1 MAKLPNVSPELVKAY
16 QEQIGKNS
24 SAATLKRKQISLNR
38 FFDWAQNQGHIDS
51 NPLSQP
57 KPVVE
62 NSNPYTIVTPAKKK
76 NPRVFMTLTLTGA
89 LIVVLFLL
97 TWKLQFAIPFTITP
111 AAESVPNTRVQTVT
125 VNPAAPSPSSSPI
138 AISANT
144 AVNSYWNLFA
154 KLTLTD
160 SNGSPRVG
168 TETLSFKLYN
178 QSAGG
183 AELYSSPAQQIKTD
197 ANGSAL
203 ISLDQVPTDL
213 FFKNDKLFLEPSIGS
228 SSGVMRIPVN
238 TANTSTNLNG
248 YLAAEPSV
256 GAGPLTVPIINS
268 DGALMLAGESPAIK
282 AKTGNFLMEG
292 QAVTIKTADGSDG
305 NIEVNPDGKGYVHF
319 LFEANKGDL
328 LNVQGPNL
336 TSGSL
341 YYGMVPNNSTG
352 YYLMNLQSGSPKM
365 TSKFT
370 IDAVGNTFTAGDLTV
385 GDDLLVKNDISTGGV
400 QRLTGAGALENITGY
415 SQNSG
420 NFTINQGAGEYA
432 SIVKKPATGGA
443 LNDLMTLTLDER
455 GKPTTANS
463 SYSTLV
469 LNRYDGW
476 NDAAALKVNTGNAI
490 FNGQLQ
496 LGRFTTNPS
505 AIGEGSI
512 VYNSGDDKIYY
523 WDGATWVLVATGTSS
538 FSGSFADLTSGTNT
552 AAAMVVGTGS
562 SLTFSG
568 TGTITAS
575 EITCTG
581 CVANSELAN
590 NSITFAGDSGSSAVA
605 LGGTQTIAGSN
616 GITTSQS
623 GSTLT
628 VTGSNATTST
638 VGVASF
644 DPNFFT
650 VSSGNVS
657 VANDSFDFA
666 QLKDNLTLDANTDI
680 ATAGLTLSTSGTGE
694 ISLNSTG
701 QVTIAGNVD
710 ATSGVDVTGA
720 NLTVGGA
727 NFSVNVANGNTTT
740 AGDLAVNGGDI
751 TSTSG
756 TFNLLNS
763 GVTALNIGGGATSL
777 SLGAGTGS
785 TTINNN
791 LVVSGTTTFGG
802 IPYTWPGS
810 QSSGYIL
817 QTDGAGALSWVD
829 PSAAAAASIFWTQTN
844 GALFPKNNSVD
855 VLIGSN
861 ATSSAK
867 FAFTGVNGGT
877 PTASI
882 AGSVAN
888 VATYLTG
895 NGNLATTNMSDLTLG
910 GSTTGNI
917 NINSRGVAALTAN
930 GANLTTVGTFTF
942 PNTNTITGVSN
953 FLRLSQGV
961 SVGGSDTYNFSAS
974 GDLNANAGTFGGDV
988 AVNGGDLTTSAS
1000 SATLFNTNATTINFA
1015 GAANTLNIGPN
1026 GGAGVITLSGGSGD
1040 TGCTL
1045 DGSSG
1050 NFTCS
1055 GSITSLAT
1063 SGTQGWWQ
1071 LNNKVLSP
1079 ANSTY
1084 DLTVGGSATG
1094 SAFQVFGVEK
1104 TTGNLAKITS
1114 GVITSGNVFEATAS
1128 AITSGNII
1136 KLGEGGNQNFTGNG
1150 IYADFD
1156 NTGGGSFTGNF
1167 LRFDNAGATNF
1178 LVDASGNVT
1187 AAGDVAVNGG
1197 DLTTTQTTGNL
1208 FTNAST
1214 LGIGAGSGTTTVN
1227 NALAVNGSSITTDET
1242 SFSLINTNSTTV
1254 NFAGAATAINIGA
1267 ISGTTTLNNSLLV
1280 KGDTTLGDAITDG
1293 ISFVGRVN
1301 TNVLPIT
1308 NNTYDL
1314 GSGALQWANIY
1325 GTNLYQ
1331 NGNAVCD
1338 ITGSGCPASSS
1349 VNYWQL
1355 NNKVLSPA
1363 NITHDLAVGGTATTS
1378 AKFQAYALETSGG
1391 NLATL
1396 NSTGITTGNVLSA
1409 TSSAIT
1415 SGNLVKLGEGGDQN
1429 FTGNGIYADFDN
1441 TGGGSFTGNF
1451 VKFDNAGNT
1460 RFTVGANGD
1469 ITTTGVV
1476 NLPNS
1481 ITLTGVANYLQSSAG
1496 FSVGGATT
1504 YYFDG
1509 SGNINANAGTF
1520 AGDVAVNGADLTT
1533 SSTGTATLFNSNATT
1548 LNVGGAA
1555 TVVNLGAASGTTT
1568 VNNAL
1573 VVNGDTT
1580 LGNAITDTITFT
1592 GRVAQDNDL
1601 IPITTTGTN
1610 DLGSSSLP
1618 WDNVYADAFVQN
1630 GFNVCDSSGANCP
1643 VNATYWQLNNKI
1655 ISPSISSYDLAI
1667 GGTATGSAFQ
1677 VFGIENTDGDIAKL
1691 NSTVITTGN
1700 VFEATASAITSGNII
1715 KLGTGGDS
1723 GNFTGN
1729 GIFLD
1734 FDNAGGSS
1742 FTGNFLRFDNAGST
1756 RFTVDASGNMTAAG
1770 DVAANSGNLTTTSS
1784 TANVFNT
1791 NATALNIGAAATTI
1805 SIGNT
1810 SGTTT
1815 INNASTVVA
1824 GNLTVQGT
1832 TGITESGTGADITF
1846 SGSGTHSITNSN
1858 SASVFTI
1865 DSGNAANLQLNNSST
1880 GDVEIAGGSGT
1891 TGCTIA
1897 NATGNLTCSGDVAVN
1912 GGDLTTTQTT
1922 ANLFTNATTLG
1933 IGAGSGTTTVNNT
1946 LSVNGG
1952 TLTTNQTS
1960 FNLVN
1965 STATTI
1971 NFAGAATTLNIGPT
1985 GSSGTVVISGGSGD
1999 TGCTLDGTTGNF
2011 TCSGNITSTATS
2023 GTQGWWQ
2030 LANKVLSPANSTYDL
2045 TVGGSATGSAFQV
2058 FGIENTGGDI
2068 AKLNSTVITT
2078 GNVFEATASAI
2089 TTGNLV
2095 KLGTGGDGH
2104 SFSGN
2109 AIFADLD
2116 NAGGGNFTGNFLRF
2130 DNSGSTVFTVDSN
2143 GNLTSAGDVAVN
2155 GGDLTTNQTT
2165 ANVFLNATTLGLG
2178 AGSGTTTVNNALSV
2192 TGSTNL
2198 NGDSVF
2204 GNAITDTITFTG
2216 RVAQDSDL
2224 IPITTTGTND
2234 LGSGSL
2240 PWDNVYADAF
2250 VQNGNAVC
2258 DASGANCP
2266 AGAGYWNQSLGALFP
2281 TNNSTDL
2288 LIGGNAT
2295 TSAKFA
2301 FTNVA
2306 SGVPTAT
2313 IAGSVANVAT
2323 YLTGNGNLAT
2333 TNMSDLTLGG
2343 STTGNVVINSRGSA
2357 ALTANGANL
2366 TATGTFTL
2374 PNSNTLTGVS
2384 GYIQNSAGYSVG
2396 GGTTYRFDGSG
2407 NIVANDIAANGGNIT
2422 TTAGTANLLNTNAT
2436 TINFAGAAT
2445 TLNIGPTGSSGLV
2458 AISGG
2463 SGDTGCTLDG
2473 TTGNFTCSGNITS
2486 TATSGTQGW
2495 WQLAN
2500 KVLSPANST
2509 YDLTVGSNATGAAF
2523 QVFGI
2528 ENAGGDIAKLNSSAI
2543 TTGNVFEATA
2553 SAITT
2558 GNLVKLGT
2566 GGDGHAFS
2574 GNGIFM
2580 DFDNAGGGN
2589 FTGNFLRFDNS
2600 GSTVFTVDS
2609 SGNVTAAGDVAVNGG
2624 DLTTSQT
2631 TANIFTNASTLGIG
2645 AGSGTTTVNNGLS
2658 VTGNTTLNGDSTLGN
2673 AITDTITFTGRV
2685 AQDVDLIP
2693 ITTTGT
2699 NDLGSGSLPWD
2710 NIYGVNLFQNGNAVC
2725 DASGNNCPAGAG
2737 YWAQALG
2744 ALYNVNNTVDL
2755 LVGSNAT
2762 SSAKFA
2768 FINVASGVPTA
2779 SVSGSVADVA
2789 TYLTGNGNLATT
2801 NMSDLTLGGS
2811 ETGNVVINSRGS
2823 VALTANGA
2831 NLTATGTFTLPNS
2844 NSLTGVSGYLQ
2855 NSAGYSVGG
2864 GTTFH
2869 FDSSGN
2875 IVASD
2880 VAVNGGDITSSGALN
2895 ITPTGA
2901 LVAGVT
2907 TQPITLQG
2915 STASLT
2921 SNGAGN
2927 DISLTSADQIILNA
2941 GTSVE
2946 IVDNTNITGDLDVSG
2961 TLTSGTGNAF
2971 QVDANGN
2978 LSSTGTT
2985 GLTLTGADS
2994 DITFATGASNH
3005 DITATA
3011 GTLRL
3016 GAFTLLGAITG
3027 NNQNVT
3033 GLGDLSVNG
3042 NTTLGDAI
3050 TDTITF
3056 TGRVA
3061 QDVDLI
3067 PITTTGTND
3076 LGSASLPWDNVYG
3089 VAFTQNGFGVCDASG
3104 NNCPAGSLYWQLN
3117 NKIISPANSTY
3128 DLTIGGTAT
3137 GSAFQVF
3144 GVETASG
3151 DIAKLNSTVITSGN
3165 VFEATAS
3172 AITTGNLVKLG
3183 TGGDNGNFTGNGI
3196 FMDFDN
3202 TGGSSFT
3209 GNFLRFDNAGATQF
3223 TVNSAGNIST
3233 LGDAAINGGDITSSG
3248 ALNIT
3253 PGGAL
3258 VIGATGQTTTLQ
3270 GSVVNVTANGAGN
3283 DLTLTSS
3290 DQVILVSGS
3299 TIELQDNTNVTGNLD
3314 ISGTLTSG
3322 TGDAFQIDANGNIS
3336 STGTTGI
3343 TLTGADSDFTF
3354 ATGAGNHD
3362 ITASSG
3368 TLRLGAL
3375 TLTGAIT
3382 GNNQNVTDLGDLSV
3396 NGNTT
3401 LGDAITDTITFTG
3414 RVAQD
3419 VDLIPITTTGTND
3432 LGSGSLPWDNV
3443 YANAFTQNGFA
3454 VCDSSGA
3461 NCPAGASHW
3470 ALLNQT
3476 LYPSN
3481 QTYDVVVG
3489 GNSTS
3494 SAKFLAYGIENT
3506 NGGIA
3511 KLNSSV
3517 ITTGNVFEATAS
3529 AITTGNL
3536 VKLGSGGDGHAF
3548 SGNAIFADLDN
3559 AGGGNF
3565 SGNFLRFDN
3574 SGTTYYTVDS
3584 TGNVSLAGTT
3594 GQTFTGAAAGIS
3606 FTGTGIHSISNSQ
3619 SGSILRLD
3627 SGNSSALQLNNISA
3641 GDVEIAGGSA
3651 STGCTI
3657 ANSTGNLTC
3666 TGDVAVNGGDLTTT
3680 QTTANLFTNAS
3691 TLGIGAGSG
3700 TTTVNNA
3707 LAVNGASITTDET
3720 SFSLLNATTTTLN
3733 FAGAATTLN
3742 IGPTGSGTASI
3753 VFEGGSGDTGCT
3765 MDGANGNLTC
3775 SGAITTTA
3783 TSGTQGWWQLANKVL
3798 SPANS
3803 TYDLTVGGNA
3813 TGSAFQVFGIEN
3825 AIGDIA
3831 KINSTVVTTGNI
3843 FEATASAITSG
3854 NIIKLGQAGPANFT
3868 GNGLSFDFDNTGGGS
3883 FTGNFIYATNSL
3895 ATMFIV
3901 DASGNVTA
3909 NGDLAVN
3916 GSDITTTGSGP
3927 ATIFNTNATSLSLGG
3942 AATTALNIGNGSGNY
3957 SAINIGSGNGDN
3969 TVNVATGTGNNS
3981 VNISTGGTGTNN
3993 VAIGGETGTTNLI
4006 VTSGSDTSDI
4016 TTIYGLGLTSG
4027 NFLAMRSD
4035 DNRTAFAWNDQD
4047 TNIAGQKDQTQIA
4060 NLTDT
4065 FVYDTTQDPDGGLW
4079 RNDERAKGSSW
4090 YNEASGATRGSR
4102 REFPEKAILVSTTTA
4117 LYIYDAKDNSL
4128 WMEFDKG
4135 SGVTEQ
4141 MIGATTSSTGSSTFG
4156 LNGKI
4161 YYTANSSSGALFVI
4175 DFKVDRAQKFNS
4187 TNDFYSDKNIANR
4200 NTTVTWTSGPSSPIA
4215 DSAANDVHARTYRGK
4230 TYVAVATDTGVSVI
4244 NETDNVVYSYS
4255 DATNDDYNTALISQ
4269 TGDMYALNETSQ
4281 QLERWNSVVTD
4292 SASEL
4297 NGTPDNVWDET
4308 GVKIAGAGAVAGPYL
4323 FASAQTINVSPSDL
4337 AVTTGTSKI
4346 DGKSDTIFVG
4356 HNGGLTVIDDKKG
4369 DESNGSAKYYNSSY
4383 ISEQMIGDI
4392 RGSWTFNGSG
4402 TIADNA
4408 NATDV
4413 SVKGNVLDADNANGT
4428 GFTYAS
4434 GVRGTGV
4441 TLDNTDDFFCSDANN
4456 DNTCDT
4462 DSDYDFGTGS
4472 FSVSTWFK
4480 HSVSAPPAAPNDDVI
4495 IDHTYNTTPAAV
4507 LGWKIWMNSA
4517 GTITFGIDDDAT
4529 WTNADPT
4536 DDQAT
4541 TSRTFLDNSW
4551 HHLVAVKDSTNAIY
4565 LYIDGEL
4572 AASDVSLTA
4581 TGTLT
4586 GTGVIL
4592 GVGADCSTGAACAT
4606 GANFWNGDLDELTIT
4621 AEAMTVSQIKKM
4633 YQVGQRALSS
4643 HNASAIANVTADNYQ
4658 RLMGNASGGTST
4670 SNRVMSVGIDSGSQ
4684 FIYAGINDASG
4695 NTGGVTVVG
4704 IDSDSAVD
4712 LYDNTAN
4719 TTKDSD
4725 NSTQYS
4731 ANDVISLSVAGF
4743 PCIAYNSGS
4752 SSCDTKATLSIAGID
4767 GSGNNQAWMETTNT
4781 SLYSTLATL
4790 TSPNQTKNA
4799 VTVNN
4804 VFQVYN
4810 NYNNITNT
4818 TTGEVIQT
4826 PAMSVDSNG
4835 NFTYNYFGPSTSAN
4849 AMTYT
4854 DSANLTT
4861 GDLFNIVASNALTTG
4876 NVIDINSA
4884 VYTQTAA
4891 NTGSLVN
4898 LALSNTSSNTS
4909 GNSIVNGLN
4918 ITGTLNTTG
4927 ATGTK
4932 EFNMFNVS
4940 APTLTGCTGGTCAYS
4955 GLKVSPASAGSGI
4968 TEYGINIANLSG
4980 AGAGTETALSIGS
4993 GWDTDIALVDTSPII
5008 TIGDGGTL
5016 SLTDGTNTLAQLYDA
5031 GTAGVLGV
5039 SKNLLVGTV
5048 TGLTTRTFSRF
5059 STADTTSDH
5068 ALSTAGDVLI
5078 NGNLEV
5084 DTGLY
5089 LDGKNIYNTNG
5100 TATIVLC
5107 TGQSGAACATTSALE
5122 NTLSAGSWVIDNQ
5135 SNVGEPALAV
5145 NNGKGGD
5152 LIVASAGGVLRFR
5165 VATNGDVFLGDNSGT
5180 DLTVGGG
5187 TGKIDVGTVDP
5198 PYTINGKKYATYLA
5212 SMIGVKEEVSGSTQ
5226 TTEYLPGVGYRTV
5239 IDFNAQ
5245 PEGSDLWLFGK
5256 TTNMNENIGKLTA
5269 LLTPNFPTKTWYEV
5283 DQSNKRVNI
5292 YSAMPAQISYRLT
5305 GPRFDA
5311 ANWLNTRTEGVA
5323 GFIINNADIVT
5334 NFAEN
5339 IQAARLGD
5347 FVIEKV
5353 SDGMGIATYSLKNA
5367 SGQVIDGIESI
5378 GNFVAANIKTGALQ
5392 AEEIA
5397 TQTINATQISAQD
5410 MLISMGLI
5418 APDFKTKLIAPLAE
5432 ETDITVQIGS
5442 ATESGR
5448 LAITNAQNEE
5458 VASISSTGDATFS
5471 GELYARN
5478 IHSEN
5483 LDQIRDILTQVQEDQ
5498 ALLSESQNW
5507 NTSTST
5513 ASGSFGQLAT
5523 ADLYVTNQAA
5533 LNSLSVTQTA
5543 TIGNDLVIASTGINT
5558 LSEPLKIQDLALAP
5572 VEIMAGLVTID
5583 TSGNVA
5589 IAGNLDVAGTV
5600 STSTLAVKDISG
5612 NQVSSIDASGSATF
5626 ASVNVSQ
5633 IIVAGAQ
5640 DATNSAVVNG
5650 EIHTNSTVGKGVLPA
5665 NSADITIRNPKVNDY
5680 TFVYITPTSNTQNNV
5695 LYIKEKGNG
5704 YFKVGFTSPIPED
5717 TNFNWWIVQ
5726 TE

>member
-1 MAKLPNVSPELVKAY
+1 MAKLSNVSPELVKAY
-16 QEQIGKNS
+16 QEQIATTS
-24 SAATLKRKQISLNR
+24 SPATLKRKQISLNR
-38 FFDWAQNQGHIDS
+38 FFDWAEGQGHLDK

-57 KPVVE
+57 RPVVE
-62 NSNPYTIVTPAKKK
+62 NSNPYTVVTPVKKK
-76 NPRVFMTLTLTGA
+76 NPKIFLTLTLTGA

-111 AAESVPNTRVQTVT
+111 AAETSPVANLQTRTD
-125 VNPAAPSPSSSPI
+125 NPAAPTKTASPS
-138 AISANT
+138 AIPAQI

-168 TETLSFKLYN
+168 SETLSFKLFN
-178 QSAGG
+178 KSAGG
-183 AELYSSPAQQIKTD
+183 EVLYSSPAKEVKTD

-213 FFKNDKLFLEPSIGS
+213 FFQNDQLFLEPSIGS
-228 SSGVMRIPVN
+228 ASGVMRIPVN

-248 YLAAEPSV
+248 YLAADPYT
-256 GAGPLTVPIINS
+256 GAGPLTVPILDEN
-268 DGALMLAGESPAIK
+268 GTLLLAGQSPAIK
-282 AKTGNFLMEG
+282 AKNGNFLMEG
-292 QAVTIKTADGSDG
+292 QALTLKTAEGSDG
-305 NIEVNPDGKGYVHF
+305 IIEVNPDGKGYVHF
-319 LFEANKGDL
+319 LFEANKGNL

-352 YYLMNLQSGSPKM
+352 YYLVNLQSGAPKM

-370 IDAVGNTFTAGDLTV
+370 IDAVGNTFSAGDITI
-385 GDDLLVKNDISTGGV
+385 GDDLFVKNDISTGGT
-400 QRLTGAGALENITGY
+400 QRLTSGGALENITGY
-415 SQNSG
+415 SQTSG
-420 NFTINQGAGEYA
+420 NFTINQGAGDYA
-432 SIVKKPATGGA
+432 SIIKKPATGGA
-443 LNDLMTLTLDER
+443 LNDLLTLTLDER

-490 FNGQLQ
+490 FNGQVQ
-496 LGRFTTNPS
+496 IGRFTSNPS

-512 VYNSGDDKIYY
+512 VYNSTDDKIYY
-523 WDGATWVLVATGTSS
+523 WDGTTWVLVATGTSS

-552 AAAMVVGTGS
+552 TAAMVVGTGS

-581 CVANSELAN
+581 CVSNTELAN
-590 NSITFAGDSGSSAVA
+590 NSITFAGDSGSSAIA
-605 LGGTQTIAGSN
+605 LGGTQTIVGSN

-628 VTGSNATTST
+628 VTGANATTST

-666 QLKDNLTLDANTDI
+666 QFKDNMTLDANTDI
-680 ATAGLTLSTSGTGE
+680 ATGGLTLSTSGTGAV
-694 ISLNSTG
+694 SLNSTG

-710 ATSGVDVTGA
+710 ATNGVDVTGA

-756 TFNLLNS
+756 TFNLVNS
-763 GVTALNIGGGATSL
+763 GVTSLNVGGGATTI

-785 TTINNN
+785 TTVNNN

-817 QTDGAGALSWVD
+817 QTDGSGTLSWVD
-829 PSAAAAASIFWTQTN
+829 PSAAAAASIFWTQSN

-861 ATSSAK
+861 ATDSAK

-882 AGSVAN
+882 SGSVAN

-895 NGNLATTNMSDLTLG
+895 NGNLTTTNAADLILG
-910 GSTTGNI
+910 GSTAGNVA
-917 NINSRGVAALTAN
+917 INSRGLAALTAN
-930 GANLTTVGTFTF
+930 GANLSTVGTLTF
-942 PNTNTITGVSN
+942 PNTNTVTGVSN

-961 SVGGSDTYNFSAS
+961 SVGGSDTFNFSSS
-974 GDLNANAGTFGGDV
+974 GDLNANIGTFNGDV

-1026 GGAGVITLSGGSGD
+1026 GAAGVVTLSGGSGD

-1045 DGSSG
+1045 DGSNG

-1055 GSITSLAT
+1055 GSIVSLAT

-1071 LNNKVLSP
+1071 LQNKVLSP
-1079 ANSTY
+1079 ANTTY
-1084 DLTVGGSATG
+1084 DLTIGGSATG

-1104 TTGNLAKITS
+1104 ATGDLAKITS
-1114 GVITSGNVFEATAS
+1114 SVITSGNVFEATAS
-1128 AITSGNII
+1128 AITSGNLI

-1167 LRFDNAGATNF
+1167 VKFDNAGATQF
-1178 LVDASGNVT
+1178 SVDASGNVI

-1197 DLTTTQTTGNL
+1197 DLTTTQTTANL
-1208 FTNAST
+1208 FTNATT
-1214 LGIGAGSGTTTVN
+1214 LGLGAGSGTTTVN
-1227 NALAVNGSSITTDET
+1227 NALAVNGASITTDET
-1242 SFSLINTNSTTV
+1242 SFALLNATTTTL
-1254 NFAGAATAINIGA
+1254 NFAGAATTINIGA
-1267 ISGTTTLNNSLLV
+1267 TSGTTTLNNSLLI
-1280 KGDTTLGDAITDG
+1280 KGDTTLGDATTDG
-1293 ISFVGRVN
+1293 VSFNGRVN

-1308 NNTYDL
+1308 NNNYDL
-1314 GSGALQWANIY
+1314 GSASLQWANIY

-1338 ITGSGCPASSS
+1338 ITGTGCPASSS

-1355 NNKVLSPA
+1355 QNKVLSPA
-1363 NITHDLAVGGTATTS
+1363 NITHDLAVGGTATSS
-1378 AKFQAYALETSGG
+1378 AKFQAFALETPSGSVAS
-1391 NLATL
+1391 LT
-1396 NSTGITTGNVLSA
+1396 SSEITTGNVLSA
-1409 TSSAIT
+1409 TASAIT
-1415 SGNLVKLGEGGDQN
+1415 SGNLVKLGEGGNQN

-1451 VKFDNAGNT
+1451 VKFDNAGST
-1460 RFTVGANGD
+1460 RFTVGSNGD
-1469 ITTTGVV
+1469 VTTTGVI

-1496 FSVGGATT
+1496 YSVGGGTT

-1533 SSTGTATLFNSNATT
+1533 TSTGTATLFNSNATT
-1548 LNVGGAA
+1548 LNIGGAA
-1555 TVVNLGAASGTTT
+1555 TTVSLGAATGTTT
-1568 VNNAL
+1568 VANSLQVNA
-1573 VVNGDTT
+1573 DTT
-1580 LGNAITDTITFT
+1580 LGNAITDAITFT
-1592 GRVAQDNDL
+1592 ARVAQDSDL

-1618 WDNVYADAFVQN
+1618 WDNVYANAFVQN

-1677 VFGIENTDGDIAKL
+1677 VFGIENAGGDIAKL

-1700 VFEATASAITSGNII
+1700 VFEATASAITSGNLV
-1715 KLGTGGDS
+1715 KLGTGGDN

-1729 GIFLD
+1729 GIYMD
-1734 FDNAGGSS
+1734 FDNTGGSS
-1742 FTGNFLRFDNAGST
+1742 FTGNFLRFDNATTT
-1756 RFTVDASGNMTAAG
+1756 RFTVDASGNVVAAG
-1770 DVAANSGNLTTTSS
+1770 DVAANSGNLTTTAS
-1784 TANVFNT
+1784 TGNLFNS
-1791 NATALNIGAAATTI
+1791 NATTLNVGGAATTI
-1805 SIGNT
+1805 SIGNA

-1832 TGITESGTGADITF
+1832 TGITESGAGADLTF
-1846 SGSGTHSITNSN
+1846 SGTGTHSISNSN
-1858 SASVFTI
+1858 STSALTI
-1865 DSGNAANLQLNNSST
+1865 DSGNSANLQLNNSST
-1880 GDVEIAGGSGT
+1880 GDVEIAGGSAA

-1897 NATGNLTCSGDVAVN
+1897 NATGNLTCAGDVAVN

-1933 IGAGSGTTTVNNT
+1933 LGAGSGTTTVNNS

-1952 TLTTNQTS
+1952 TLTTNQTT

-1971 NFAGAATTLNIGPT
+1971 NFASAATTLNVGPT
-1985 GSSGTVVISGGSGD
+1985 G
-1999 TGCTLDGTTGNF
+1999 
-2011 TCSGNITSTATS
+2011 A
-2023 GTQGWWQ
+2023 
-2030 LANKVLSPANSTYDL
+2030 
-2045 TVGGSATGSAFQV
+2045 
-2058 FGIENTGGDI
+2058 
-2068 AKLNSTVITT
+2068 
-2078 GNVFEATASAI
+2078 
-2089 TTGNLV
+2089 
-2095 KLGTGGDGH
+2095 
-2104 SFSGN
+2104 
-2109 AIFADLD
+2109 
-2116 NAGGGNFTGNFLRF
+2116 
-2130 DNSGSTVFTVDSN
+2130 SGS
-2143 GNLTSAGDVAVN
+2143 
-2155 GGDLTTNQTT
+2155 
-2165 ANVFLNATTLGLG
+2165 
-2178 AGSGTTTVNNALSV
+2178 
-2192 TGSTNL
+2192 
-2198 NGDSVF
+2198 
-2204 GNAITDTITFTG
+2204 
-2216 RVAQDSDL
+2216 
-2224 IPITTTGTND
+2224 
-2234 LGSGSL
+2234 
-2240 PWDNVYADAF
+2240 
-2250 VQNGNAVC
+2250 
-2258 DASGANCP
+2258 
-2266 AGAGYWNQSLGALFP
+2266 
-2281 TNNSTDL
+2281 
-2288 LIGGNAT
+2288 
-2295 TSAKFA
+2295 
-2301 FTNVA
+2301 
-2306 SGVPTAT
+2306 
-2313 IAGSVANVAT
+2313 
-2323 YLTGNGNLAT
+2323 
-2333 TNMSDLTLGG
+2333 
-2343 STTGNVVINSRGSA
+2343 
-2357 ALTANGANL
+2357 
-2366 TATGTFTL
+2366 
-2374 PNSNTLTGVS
+2374 
-2384 GYIQNSAGYSVG
+2384 
-2396 GGTTYRFDGSG
+2396 
-2407 NIVANDIAANGGNIT
+2407 
-2422 TTAGTANLLNTNAT
+2422 
-2436 TINFAGAAT
+2436 
-2445 TLNIGPTGSSGLV
+2445 V

-2500 KVLSPANST
+2500 KILSPANST
-2509 YDLTVGSNATGAAF
+2509 YDLTVGGNATGSAF

-2528 ENAGGDIAKLNSSAI
+2528 ENAGGDIAKLNSTVI

-2553 SAITT
+2553 SAITS

-2574 GNGIFM
+2574 GNAIFA
-2580 DFDNAGGGN
+2580 DLDNTGGGN

-2600 GSTVFTVDS
+2600 GATLFTVNSTGDV
-2609 SGNVTAAGDVAVNGG
+2609 VTAGDVAVNGG
-2624 DLTTSQT
+2624 DLTTNQT
-2631 TANIFTNASTLGIG
+2631 TANVFLNATTLGLG
-2645 AGSGTTTVNNGLS
+2645 AGSGTTTVNNALGVTGNTNLNGDSIFGNAITDNITFTGRVAQDSDLIPITTTGTNDLGSSSLPWDNVYANAFVQNGNAVCDASGANCPAGAGYWNQSLGALYPTNNSTDLLIGGNATASAKFAFTNVAAGIPTATIAGSVANVATYLTGNGNLATTNMADLTLGGATTGNVVINSRGSTALTANAANLTASGTLTLPNSNTLTGVSGYVQTSGGYSVGGGTTFHFDSSGNIVASDVAVNGGDITSTGALNITPGGALVVGATGQTSTLQGSTLSLTSNGGGNDITLTSADQIIFDAGTTIELQDNTNITGNLDVSGTLTSGGSNAFQIDSTGNISSTGTTGISLSGNDADFTFSGTSNHDITASSGTLRLGATTLIGAITGNNQNVTGIGDLS
-2658 VTGNTTLNGDSTLGN
+2658 VDGNTTLNGDSTIGN
-2673 AITDTITFTGRV
+2673 AITDNITFTGRV
-2685 AQDVDLIP
+2685 AQDSDLLP

-2762 SSAKFA
+2762 TSAKFA
-2768 FINVASGVPTA
+2768 FINVASGTPTA
-2779 SVSGSVADVA
+2779 SVSGSVANVA

-2801 NMSDLTLGGS
+2801 NMADLTLGGS
-2811 ETGNVVINSRGS
+2811 STGNVVINSRGS
-2823 VALTANGA
+2823 AALTANGA

-2844 NSLTGVSGYLQ
+2844 NTLTGVSGYLQ
-2855 NSAGYSVGG
+2855 NSNGFSVGG

-2880 VAVNGGDITSSGALN
+2880 VAVNGGDITSTGALN

-2907 TQPITLQG
+2907 TQPATLQG
-2915 STASLT
+2915 STISIT
-2921 SNGAGN
+2921 SNSAGN
-2927 DISLTSADQIILNA
+2927 DISLTSADQIILDA
-2941 GTSVE
+2941 GTTVE
-2946 IVDNTNITGDLDVSG
+2946 IVDNTNITGNLDVSG
-2961 TLTSGTGNAF
+2961 TLTSGGSNAF
-2971 QVDANGN
+2971 QVDSTGN
-2978 LSSTGTT
+2978 ISSTGTT
-2985 GLTLTGADS
+2985 GISLSGNDADF
-2994 DITFATGASNH
+2994 TFSGTSNH
-3005 DITATA
+3005 DITASS

-3016 GAFTLLGAITG
+3016 GAFTLLGAVTG
-3027 NNQNVT
+3027 NGQNVT
-3033 GLGDLSVNG
+3033 GIGDLSVNG

-3050 TDTITF
+3050 TDSITF

-3061 QDVDLI
+3061 QDVDLL

-3076 LGSASLPWDNVYG
+3076 LGSASLPWDNVYAN
-3089 VAFTQNGFGVCDASG
+3089 AFTQNGFGVCDSSG
-3104 NNCPAGSLYWQLN
+3104 TNCPAGSLYWQLN

-3144 GVETASG
+3144 GVETAGG
-3151 DIAKLNSTVITSGN
+3151 DIAKLNSTVITTGN

-3172 AITTGNLVKLG
+3172 AITSGNLVKLG

-3196 FMDFDN
+3196 YMDFDN

-3209 GNFLRFDNAGATQF
+3209 GNFLRFDNAGATVL
-3223 TVNSAGNIST
+3223 TVNSAGNIVTS
-3233 LGDAAINGGDITSSG
+3233 GDLAVNGGDITSSG

-3258 VIGATGQTTTLQ
+3258 TVGVTGQTITLQ
-3270 GSVVNVTANGAGN
+3270 GSTASLTSNGAGN
-3283 DLTLTSS
+3283 DITLTSA
-3290 DQVILVSGS
+3290 DQVILNAGG

-3314 ISGTLTSG
+3314 VSGTLTGG

-3336 STGTTGI
+3336 TTGTTGV
-3343 TLTGADSDFTF
+3343 TLTGVDSDITF
-3354 ATGAGNHD
+3354 ATGAGSHD
-3362 ITASSG
+3362 ITASAG
-3368 TLRLGAL
+3368 TLRLGAF
-3375 TLTGAIT
+3375 TLLGAVT
-3382 GNNQNVTDLGDLSV
+3382 GNGQNVTGIGDLSV
-3396 NGNTT
+3396 NGNTA
-3401 LGDAITDTITFTG
+3401 LGDAITDNITFTA

-3419 VDLIPITTTGTND
+3419 SDLIPIGTTGTND
-3432 LGSGSLPWDNV
+3432 LGSGSLPWDNI
-3443 YANAFTQNGFA
+3443 YADAFTQNGFA

-3494 SAKFLAYGIENT
+3494 SAKFLAFGIENT
-3506 NGGIA
+3506 NGGVV
-3511 KLNSSV
+3511 KLNSNT

-3559 AGGGNF
+3559 TGGGNF

-3574 SGTTYYTVDS
+3574 AGATYYTVDS
-3584 TGNVSLAGTT
+3584 TGNISTAGTT
-3594 GQTFTGAAAGIS
+3594 GQTFSGNAAGIS
-3606 FTGTGIHSISNSQ
+3606 FTGTGVHSISNSQ

-3651 STGCTI
+3651 ATGCTI
-3657 ANSTGNLTC
+3657 ANATGNLTC
-3666 TGDVAVNGGDLTTT
+3666 AGDVAVNGGDLTTS
-3680 QTTANLFTNAS
+3680 QTTGNIFTNAT
-3691 TLGIGAGSG
+3691 TLGIGGATG
-3700 TTTVNNA
+3700 TTTVNNS
-3707 LAVNGASITTDET
+3707 LAVNGASISTDET
-3720 SFSLLNATTTTLN
+3720 SFSLLNATATTIN
-3733 FAGAATTLN
+3733 FGGAATTFN

-3753 VFEGGSGDTGCT
+3753 LFEGGSGDTGCT

-3783 TSGTQGWWQLANKVL
+3783 TTGTQGWWQLQNKIL

-3803 TYDLTVGGNA
+3803 TYDLAIGGTA
-3813 TGSAFQVFGIEN
+3813 TNSAFQVFGIEN

-3831 KINSTVVTTGNI
+3831 KINSTVITTGNL

-3854 NIIKLGQAGPANFT
+3854 NIIKLGESGPQNFT
-3868 GNGLSFDFDNTGGGS
+3868 GNGLFFDFDNTGGGS

-3895 ATMFIV
+3895 ATMFVV
-3901 DASGNVTA
+3901 DASGNITA
-3909 NGDLAVN
+3909 NGDAAVN

-3927 ATIFNTNATSLSLGG
+3927 ATIFNTNATTLSLGG
-3942 AATTALNIGNGSGNY
+3942 AATTALNLGTGNSAYTAINLGTGNGGN
-3957 SAINIGSGNGDN
+3957 ALNI
-3969 TVNVATGTGNNS
+3969 ATGTGADTI
-3981 VNISTGGTGTNN
+3981 NIATGGTSADTVNVGNTAVATTVNVNSGATTQNIIDVSGT
-3993 VAIGGETGTTNLI
+3993 
-4006 VTSGSDTSDI
+4006 S
-4016 TTIYGLGLTSG
+4016 LTSG
-4027 NFLAMRSD
+4027 NFLALASD
-4035 DNRTAFAWNDQD
+4035 ANRTGFAWTNSDE
-4047 TNIAGQKDQTQIA
+4047 NIAGQKDEKAITTTA
-4060 NLTDT
+4060 VNTY
-4065 FVYDTTQDPDGGLW
+4065 VYDTTKDTDGGIW
-4079 RNDERAKGSSW
+4079 TNDERAKTSSW
-4090 YNEASGATRGSR
+4090 YNETIDQAIGTACTLDSDDRCGK
-4102 REFPEKAILVSTTTA
+4102 REFPQKAILTVSGSR
-4117 LYIYDAKDNSL
+4117 LYIFDAKDNTM
-4128 WMEFDKG
+4128 WMEFAKG
-4135 SGVTEQ
+4135 SGATEQ
-4141 MIGATTSSTGSSTFG
+4141 MIGPSTGSTGSSIFA
-4156 LNGKI
+4156 LNGKV
-4161 YYTANSSSGALFVI
+4161 YLGNNGGSGGLYVI
-4175 DFKVDRAQKFNS
+4175 DFKNDRAQRYNATDDYFG
-4187 TNDFYSDKNIANR
+4187 DKNIANR
-4200 NTTVTWTSGPSSPIA
+4200 NSTVAWTTGPSSPISNGTVE
-4215 DSAANDVHARTYRGK
+4215 DIHAITFNGK
-4230 TYVAVATDTGVSVI
+4230 TFVAVANNTGVSVI
-4244 NETDNVVYSYS
+4244 NETTNTVYSYS
-4255 DATNDDYNTALISQ
+4255 DVTSDVYQSTFFS
-4269 TGDMYALNETSQ
+4269 TSGDLYALNGTSR

-4292 SASEL
+4292 SGSEL
-4297 NGTPDNVWDET
+4297 NGTPDVAWDET
-4308 GVKIAGAGAVAGPYL
+4308 GVKIAGAAAVAGPYL
-4323 FASAQTINVSPSDL
+4323 FSSAQIINVAPDAL
-4337 AVTTGTSKI
+4337 FVATGTSAV
-4346 DGKSDTIFVG
+4346 DGKSDTIYVASATNDTTG
-4356 HNGGLTVIDDKKG
+4356 SLSVVNDKKG
-4369 DESNGSAKYYNSSY
+4369 DESNGSAKYYTKDY
-4383 ISEQMIGDI
+4383 IGDDMTGDV
-4392 RGSWTFNGSG
+4392 RAMWPFNGSG
-4402 TIADNA
+4402 SIADNA
-4408 NATDV
+4408 NATDI

-4428 GFTYAS
+4428 GFTYGS

-4507 LGWKIWMNSA
+4507 LGWKVWMNST
-4517 GTITFGIDDDAT
+4517 GTISFGIDDDAT

-4541 TSRTFLDNSW
+4541 TTTTYLDNTW
-4551 HHLVAVKDSTNAIY
+4551 HHLVAVKNGTSSIS
-4565 LYIDGEL
+4565 LYIDGQL

-4586 GTGVIL
+4586 GTGVIM

-4606 GANFWNGDLDELTIT
+4606 GANFWNGDLDDMSIT
-4621 AEAMTVSQIKKM
+4621 AEALSISQVKRM
-4633 YQVGQRALSS
+4633 YQVGSRALLN
-4643 HNASAIANVTADNYQ
+4643 HTASRIAGVTGVDNYQ
-4658 RLMGNASGGTST
+4658 RLMGNASGGTTT
-4670 SNRVMSVGIDSGSQ
+4670 SNKVTAVTLDNSNRA
-4684 FIYAGINDASG
+4684 IYVGINDATT
-4695 NTGGVTVVG
+4695 NTGGVTVIGV
-4704 IDSDSAVD
+4704 DSDSAID
-4712 LYDNTAN
+4712 LYDGTAN
-4719 TTKDSD
+4719 TTKTTDT
-4725 NSTQYS
+4725 NTQYS
-4731 ANDVISLSVAGF
+4731 SNDVSSISISGSA
-4743 PCIAYNSGS
+4743 CIAYNSGS
-4752 SSCDTKATLSIAGID
+4752 DECGTKATLSITGEN
-4767 GSGNNQAWMETTNT
+4767 GSAVTQNWMETSNS

-4790 TSPNQTKNA
+4790 TSPTAVKNA
-4799 VTVNN
+4799 MTVNN

-4810 NYNNITNT
+4810 TYNNTTNS
-4818 TTGEVIQT
+4818 TTGETIQT

-4835 NFTYNYFGPSTSAN
+4835 NFTYNYFGPSTTAN

-4861 GDLFNIVASNALTTG
+4861 GDFMNIVASNALTTG

-4884 VYTQTAA
+4884 IYTETTAA
-4891 NTGSLVN
+4891 TGSLVN

-4909 GNSIVNGLN
+4909 GNSIVNGIN

-4932 EFNMFNVS
+4932 EFNMFNVA
-4940 APTLTGCTGGTCAYS
+4940 APTLTGCSGGTCQVS
-4955 GLKVSPASAGSGI
+4955 GFKVNPTSAGSGI
-4968 TEYGINIANLSG
+4968 TEYGVNIANLSG
-4980 AGAGTETALSIGS
+4980 AGAGTETAFIIGS
-4993 GWDTDIALVDTSPII
+4993 GWDTDLQFVDTTPLV

-5016 SLTDGTNTLAQLYDA
+5016 TLNDGTNTLAQLYDA

-5039 SKNLLVGTV
+5039 TKNLLVGSV

-5059 STADTTSDH
+5059 ATSDITSDH
-5068 ALSTAGDVLI
+5068 ALASAGDVLI
-5078 NGNLEV
+5078 NEDLEV
-5084 DTGLY
+5084 DGILY
-5089 LDGKNIYNTNG
+5089 LDGKNISNTNG
-5100 TATIVLC
+5100 TASILLC

-5122 NTLSAGSWVIDNQ
+5122 NTLSAGSWIIDNQ
-5135 SNVGEPALAV
+5135 ANVGEPALAV
-5145 NNGKGGD
+5145 NNAKGGD
-5152 LIVASAGGVLRFR
+5152 LIVASASGVLKFR
-5165 VATNGDVFLGDNSGT
+5165 VANNGDVTLGDNSGT

-5198 PYTINGKKYATYLA
+5198 PYTINGKKYATYMGGLV
-5212 SMIGVKEEVSGSTQ
+5212 GVKEEVTGSLATS
-5226 TTEYLPGVGYRTV
+5226 EYIPGIGYRTS

-5256 TTNMNENIGKLTA
+5256 TTNINENIDKLVA
-5269 LLTPNFPTKTWYEV
+5269 LLTPNFPTKVWYQV
-5283 DQSNKRVNI
+5283 DSENRRLNI
-5292 YSAMPAQISYRLT
+5292 YSALPAQISYRLT

-5311 ANWLNTRTEGVA
+5311 ENWLNTRESEAV
-5323 GFIINNADIVT
+5323 GFIINSADVVT

-5339 IQAARLGD
+5339 LQVTALTD
-5347 FVIEKV
+5347 FVTEKV
-5353 SDGMGIATYSLKNA
+5353 ADGAQIATYVVKDA
-5367 SGQVIDGIESI
+5367 SGQVVAGIEAV

-5392 AEEIA
+5392 AQEIA
-5397 TQTINATQISAQD
+5397 TDSLKATQIAAENA
-5410 MLISMGLI
+5410 LISMKLV
-5418 APDFKTKLIAPLAE
+5418 APDFKTKLISPLAE
-5432 ETDITVQIGS
+5432 ETDITIQLGS
-5442 ATESGR
+5442 ATESGE
-5448 LAITNAQNEE
+5448 LAITNIEGTE

-5478 IHSEN
+5478 IHSDN
-5483 LDQIRDILTQVQEDQ
+5483 LDQIRDILTQVQADQ
-5498 ALLSESQNW
+5498 VLLSESQSW
-5507 NTSTST
+5507 NTQTATSS
-5513 ASGSFGQLAT
+5513 ASFGQIAVS
-5523 ADLYVTNQAA
+5523 DLYVTNQAA
-5533 LNSLSVTQTA
+5533 VNSLSVTQTI
-5543 TIGNDLVIASTGINT
+5543 TIGNDLVIAASGIDT

-5572 VEIMAGLVTID
+5572 VEIMGGLVNID
-5583 TSGNVA
+5583 TNGNVS

-5600 STSTLAVKDISG
+5600 STSTLAIKDTTG
-5612 NQVSSIDASGSATF
+5612 NSVSTIDASGSATF
-5626 ASVNVSQ
+5626 NSVNVSQ

-5640 DATNSAVVNG
+5640 DATSSAVVNG
-5650 EIHTNSTVGKGVLPA
+5650 EISTNSTVGKGVLPGGTT
-5665 NSADITIRNPKVNDY
+5665 DITIRNPKVNDY
-5680 TFVYITPTSNTQNNV
+5680 TFVYITPTSNTLNNV
-5695 LYIKEKGNG
+5695 LYVKEKSNG
-5704 YFKVGFTSPIPED
+5704 YFKVGFTSPIQED